1 MNRTL
6 AQGFTNPVVGDTL
19 KAFESA
25 NYSYFLNF
33 FIPRFVGLIF
43 VFGSLA
49 FFFMFI
55 WGAITWILS
64 GGDKTHIESARGRIT
79 NALVGFVLLIGS
91 FAIVKLIETFF
102 GIDILLID
110 IGPLVIQ

>member
-55 WGAITWILS
+55 WGQLLGFCQVGIKHILNP
-64 GGDKTHIESARGRIT
+64 RGEELPMHL
-79 NALVGFVLLIGS
+79 LVLYY
-91 FAIVKLIETFF
+91 
-102 GIDILLID
+102 
-110 IGPLVIQ
+110 